1 VRNHSIEDANRKRF
15 RYVTLVVDVAFA
27 KQRTFNARG
36 EVDHQLSLSL
46 SLSPTPIATMDVTTQ
61 RRVVGGSQPT

>member
-46 SLSPTPIATMDVTTQ
+46 SLSPIATMDVTTQ

>member
-46 SLSPTPIATMDVTTQ
+46 SPTPIATMDVTTQ